1 MCALQAMEQKQLQRE
16 AMQRLNMMIDEL
28 RNSQN
33 ADLSAKN
40 LGDEGCIFISEG
52 FAFNDRCAAP
62 AVHLTMLCSI
72 LQKPACKWRLPLLHH
87 IAQHSPRRQ
96 RKPQRHSSKLDVA

>member
-1 MCALQAMEQKQLQRE
+1 MEQKQLQRE

-40 LGDEGCIFISEG
+40 LGDEGCIYISEG

-62 AVHLTMLCSI
+62 AVHLTMLPAM
-72 LQKPACKWRLPLLHH
+72 LQDPAFKWRLPLLLHL
-87 IAQHSPRRQ
+87 ARHSSRRH
-96 RKPQRHSSKLDVA
+96 RKPQSNSSVWDVAQDI